1 MRLKSLD
8 VFRGI
13 AIASMV
19 LVNNPG
25 SWKQVYPP
33 LEHAEWHGCTP
44 TDLVF
49 PFFLFI
55 VGCAMSFSLSKY
67 TKTPT
72 KIETAASKTT
82 ETQEKPEAEKKP
94 LADSF
99 PPWGGLGGVLLT
111 SPQGGK
117 GELTSHLPSSNIY
130 WRIGRRAAILFIL
143 GLLLNTSSIALDVL
157 LNSAPI
163 ENFAKIRIMGV
174 LQRIGLAYFISAIAI
189 INLSPRHQKLL
200 AIAILFSYWALLT
213 IVPVGGYSAGELTPE
228 GNFGGYV
235 DRLILGSQHLYKG
248 GPFDPEGLLSTLP
261 AVVTVLIG
269 YFTGEWLRVQQIK
282 TRTSIN
288 LAICGL
294 CCLVIGHLWG
304 FLFPI
309 NKQLWTSSYVV
320 FTAGWALLL
329 LAVCYETIEVRGWKW
344 GRPFEIMGLN
354 AIFLFVASGIVA
366 RILLKTH
373 IGSGDSP
380 PSTYTWIY
388 ENWFLPWAGPLNGS
402 LAFAIT
408 AVLFWWLILYGMY
421 RRGWE
426 IKI

>member
-13 AIASMV
+13 AIASMI

-25 SWKQVYPP
+25 SWKHIYWP
-33 LEHAEWHGCTP
+33 LEHAVWHGCTP

-67 TKTPT
+67 TQTT
-72 KIETAASKTT
+72 IKIETEASKIREPQKQIKT
-82 ETQEKPEAEKKP
+82 EKTS
-94 LADSF
+94 LSSSF
-99 PPWGGLGGVLLT
+99 PP
-111 SPQGGK
+111 S
-117 GELTSHLPSSNIY
+117 GEVGEGFLLPSSNIY
-130 WRIGRRAAILFIL
+130 WRIARRSAILFIL

-157 LNSAPI
+157 LNNAPA
-163 ENFAKIRIMGV
+163 NFGKIRIMGV
-174 LQRIGLAYFISAIAI
+174 LQRIGLAYFISAIVI
-189 INLSPRHQKLL
+189 LNLSARHQKLL
-200 AIAILFSYWALLT
+200 AIALLFGYWAALT
-213 IVPVGGYSAGELTPE
+213 VFAVGGYSAGELTPE
-228 GNFGGYV
+228 GNLGGYI

-248 GPFDPEGLLSTLP
+248 GPFDPEGLFSTLP

-269 YFTGEWLRVQQIK
+269 YFTGEWLRVQPIK

-288 LAICGL
+288 LVIFGL
-294 CCLVIGHLWG
+294 SCVVIGSLWG

-373 IGSGDSP
+373 IGSGEKP

-388 ENWFLPWAGPLNGS
+388 ENWFVPWAGPLNGS
-402 LAFAIT
+402 LAFAMT

-421 RRGWE
+421 RRGWVL
-426 IKI
+426 KI

>member
-1 MRLKSLD
+1 M
-8 VFRGI
+8 I
-13 AIASMV
+13 

-25 SWKQVYPP
+25 SWEQVYPP

-67 TKTPT
+67 SQTAK
-72 KIETAASKTT
+72 KSGAAKSQLLET
-82 ETQEKPEAEKKP
+82 EAQKNADKKP
-94 LADSF
+94 ASCF
-99 PPWGGLGGVLLT
+99 LL
-111 SPQGGK
+111 PA
-117 GELTSHLPSSNIY
+117 SNIY
-130 WRIGRRAAILFIL
+130 WRIARRAAILFIL

-157 LNSAPI
+157 LNSAPV
-163 ENFAKIRIMGV
+163 ENFGKIRIMGV
-174 LQRIGLAYFISAIAI
+174 LQRIGLAYFISAIAVL
-189 INLSPRHQKLL
+189 NLSPRNQKLL
-200 AIAILFSYWALLT
+200 AVAVLLGYWGALT
-213 IVPVGGYSAGELTPE
+213 VFAVGGYTAGELTPE
-228 GNFGGYV
+228 GNLGGYV

-261 AVVTVLIG
+261 AVVTVLTG

-294 CCLVIGHLWG
+294 SCVVIGHLWG

-329 LAVCYETIEVRGWKW
+329 LAACYETIEVRDWKW
-344 GRPFEIMGLN
+344 GRPFEIMGVN

-373 IGSGDSP
+373 IGSGETAAT
-380 PSTYTWIY
+380 TYTWIY

-402 LAFAIT
+402 LAFAVT

-421 RRGWE
+421 RRGWA

>member
-13 AIASMV
+13 AIASMI

-33 LEHAEWHGCTP
+33 LDHAEWHGCTP

-67 TKTPT
+67 TQTP
-72 KIETAASKTT
+72 KESEILESEII
-82 ETQEKPEAEKKP
+82 ETQEQTKRAKSSLLFSEK
-94 LADSF
+94 
-99 PPWGGLGGVLLT
+99 
-111 SPQGGK
+111 
-117 GELTSHLPSSNIY
+117 IY
-130 WRIGRRAAILFIL
+130 WRIARRAGILFVL

-157 LNSAPI
+157 LNGAPL
-163 ENFAKIRIMGV
+163 ENFGKIRIMGV

-189 INLSPRHQKLL
+189 LNLSPRNQKLL
-200 AIAILFSYWALLT
+200 AVAVLLGYWGALFVFA
-213 IVPVGGYSAGELTPE
+213 VGGYSAYELTPE
-228 GNFGGYV
+228 GYLGGYV

-261 AVVTVLIG
+261 ASVTVLIG
-269 YFTGEWLRVQQIK
+269 YFTGEWLRVQPMK
-282 TRTSIN
+282 TRTSLN
-288 LAICGL
+288 LAIGGL
-294 CCLVIGHLWG
+294 CCLVIGRLWG
-304 FLFPI
+304 FSFPI

-329 LAVCYETIEVRGWKW
+329 LAACYETIEVRKWKW
-344 GRPFEIMGLN
+344 GWPFEIMGLN

-366 RILLKTH
+366 RLLLKTH
-373 IGSGDSP
+373 IGIGKTAP
-380 PSTYTWIY
+380 TTYTWIY
-388 ENWFLPWAGPLNGS
+388 ENWFVPWAGPLNGS
-402 LAFAIT
+402 LAFAVT
-408 AVLFWWLILYGMY
+408 AVLCWWLILYGMY
-421 RRGWE
+421 RRGWQ

>member
-13 AIASMV
+13 AIASMI

-33 LEHAEWHGCTP
+33 LDHAEWHGCTP

-67 TKTPT
+67 TETTT
-72 KIETAASKTT
+72 KIET
-82 ETQEKPEAEKKP
+82 
-94 LADSF
+94 
-99 PPWGGLGGVLLT
+99 
-111 SPQGGK
+111 
-117 GELTSHLPSSNIY
+117 NIY
-130 WRIGRRAAILFIL
+130 WRIARRATILFGL

-157 LNSAPI
+157 LNSAPV
-163 ENFAKIRIMGV
+163 ENFGKIRIMGV
-174 LQRIGLAYFISAIAI
+174 LQRIGLAYLISAIAI
-189 INLSPRHQKLL
+189 LNLSPRHQKLL
-200 AIAILFSYWALLT
+200 AVAVLLGYWGALL
-213 IVPVGGYSAGELTPE
+213 VFAVGGYSAYELTPE
-228 GNFGGYV
+228 GYLGGYV

-261 AVVTVLIG
+261 ASVTVLIG
-269 YFTGEWLRVQQIK
+269 YFTGEWLRVQPIK
-282 TRTSIN
+282 TRTSLN
-288 LAICGL
+288 LAIGGL
-294 CCLVIGHLWG
+294 CCLVIGRLWG
-304 FLFPI
+304 FSFPI

-329 LAVCYETIEVRGWKW
+329 LAACYETIEVRKCKW
-344 GRPFEIMGLN
+344 GWPFEIMGLN

-366 RILLKTH
+366 RFLLKTH
-373 IGSGDSP
+373 IGNGKTA

-388 ENWFLPWAGPLNGS
+388 ENWFVPWAGPLNGS
-402 LAFAIT
+402 LAFAVT
-408 AVLFWWLILYGMY
+408 AVLCWWLVLYGMY

>member
-13 AIASMV
+13 AIASMI

-25 SWKQVYPP
+25 SWEQVYPP

-67 TKTPT
+67 TQTAK
-72 KIETAASKTT
+72 KSGAAKSQLLET
-82 ETQEKPEAEKKP
+82 EAQKNADKKP
-94 LADSF
+94 ASCF
-99 PPWGGLGGVLLT
+99 LL
-111 SPQGGK
+111 PA
-117 GELTSHLPSSNIY
+117 SNIY
-130 WRIGRRAAILFIL
+130 WRIARRAAILFIL

-157 LNSAPI
+157 LNSAPV
-163 ENFAKIRIMGV
+163 ENFGKIRIMGV

-189 INLSPRHQKLL
+189 LNLSPRNQKLL
-200 AIAILFSYWALLT
+200 AVTVLLGYWGALT
-213 IVPVGGYSAGELTPE
+213 VFAVGGYTVGELTPE
-228 GNFGGYV
+228 GNLGGYV

-248 GPFDPEGLLSTLP
+248 GPFDPEGLFSTLP
-261 AVVTVLIG
+261 AVVTVLTG
-269 YFTGEWLRVQQIK
+269 YFTGEWLRVQQIQ

-294 CCLVIGHLWG
+294 SCVVIGHLWG

-329 LAVCYETIEVRGWKW
+329 LAACYETIEVRDWKW
-344 GRPFEIMGLN
+344 GRPFEIMGVN

-373 IGSGDSP
+373 IGTGANAP
-380 PSTYTWIY
+380 TTYTWIY
-388 ENWFLPWAGPLNGS
+388 ENWFLPWAGSLNGS
-402 LAFAIT
+402 LAFAVT
-408 AVLFWWLILYGMY
+408 AVLFGWLVLYGMY
-421 RRGWE
+421 RRGWA

>member
-13 AIASMV
+13 AIASMI

-67 TKTPT
+67 TQTAK
-72 KIETAASKTT
+72 KSGAAKSQLLET
-82 ETQEKPEAEKKP
+82 EAQKKP
-94 LADSF
+94 DKKSASCF
-99 PPWGGLGGVLLT
+99 LL
-111 SPQGGK
+111 PA
-117 GELTSHLPSSNIY
+117 SNIY
-130 WRIGRRAAILFIL
+130 WRIARRAAILFIL

-157 LNSAPI
+157 LNSAPV
-163 ENFAKIRIMGV
+163 ENFGKIRIMGV

-189 INLSPRHQKLL
+189 LNLSPRNQKLL
-200 AIAILFSYWALLT
+200 AVAVLLGYWGALT
-213 IVPVGGYSAGELTPE
+213 VFAVGGYTAGELTPE
-228 GNFGGYV
+228 GNLGGYV

-261 AVVTVLIG
+261 AVVTVLTG

-294 CCLVIGHLWG
+294 SCVVIGHLWG

-329 LAVCYETIEVRGWKW
+329 LAACYETIEVRDWKW
-344 GRPFEIMGLN
+344 GRPFEILGLN

-373 IGSGDSP
+373 IGTGKNAST
-380 PSTYTWIY
+380 TYTWIY
-388 ENWFLPWAGPLNGS
+388 ENWFVPWAGPLNGS
-402 LAFAIT
+402 LAFAVT
-408 AVLFWWLILYGMY
+408 AVLFWWLILYGIY
-421 RRGWE
+421 RRGWA

>member
-13 AIASMV
+13 AIASMI

-33 LEHAEWHGCTP
+33 LKHAEWHGCTP

-67 TKTPT
+67 TQTAK
-72 KIETAASKTT
+72 KSGAAKSQLLETEEQKNAD
-82 ETQEKPEAEKKP
+82 KKP
-94 LADSF
+94 ASCF
-99 PPWGGLGGVLLT
+99 LL
-111 SPQGGK
+111 PA
-117 GELTSHLPSSNIY
+117 SNIY
-130 WRIGRRAAILFIL
+130 WRIARRAAILFIL

-157 LNSAPI
+157 LNSAPV
-163 ENFAKIRIMGV
+163 ENFGKIRIMGV

-189 INLSPRHQKLL
+189 LNLSPRNQKLL
-200 AIAILFSYWALLT
+200 AVAVLLGYWGALT
-213 IVPVGGYSAGELTPE
+213 VFAVGGYTAGPLTPE
-228 GNFGGYV
+228 GNLGGYV

-261 AVVTVLIG
+261 AVVTVLTG
-269 YFTGEWLRVQQIK
+269 YFTGEWLRVQPIK

-288 LAICGL
+288 LAIWGFRCV
-294 CCLVIGHLWG
+294 VIGRLWG

-329 LAVCYETIEVRGWKW
+329 LAFCYQTIEVRDWKW

-373 IGSGDSP
+373 IGTGANAP
-380 PSTYTWIY
+380 TTYTWIY
-388 ENWFLPWAGPLNGS
+388 ENWFVPWAGPLNGS
-402 LAFAIT
+402 LAFAVT
-408 AVLFWWLILYGMY
+408 AVLFWWFILYGMY
-421 RRGWE
+421 RRGWA

>member
-13 AIASMV
+13 AIASMI

-25 SWKQVYPP
+25 SWEQVYPP

-67 TKTPT
+67 IQNYPKTG
-72 KIETAASKTT
+72 IETSKI
-82 ETQEKPEAEKKP
+82 TQTKEKPE
-94 LADSF
+94 F
-99 PPWGGLGGVLLT
+99 PQNP
-111 SPQGGK
+111 
-117 GELTSHLPSSNIY
+117 LPSSFFLLPASNIY
-130 WRIGRRAAILFIL
+130 WRIARRAAILFIL

-157 LNSAPI
+157 LNSAPV
-163 ENFAKIRIMGV
+163 ENFGKIRIMGV

-189 INLSPRHQKLL
+189 LNLSPRNQKLL
-200 AIAILFSYWALLT
+200 AVALLLGYWGALT
-213 IVPVGGYSAGELTPE
+213 VFAVGGYTAGELTPE
-228 GNFGGYV
+228 GNLGGYV

-261 AVVTVLIG
+261 ASVTVLMG
-269 YFTGEWLRVQQIK
+269 YFTGEWLRVQPIK

-288 LAICGL
+288 LAIGGL
-294 CCLVIGHLWG
+294 CCVVIGHLWG
-304 FLFPI
+304 FSFPI

-329 LAVCYETIEVRGWKW
+329 LAACYETIEVRGWKW
-344 GRPFEIMGLN
+344 GRLFEIMGVN

-373 IGSGDSP
+373 IGTGENAP
-380 PSTYTWIY
+380 TTYSWIY
-388 ENWFLPWAGPLNGS
+388 ENWFVPWGGPLNGS
-402 LAFAIT
+402 LAFAVT

-421 RRGWE
+421 RRGWA

>member
-13 AIASMV
+13 AIASMI

-25 SWKQVYPP
+25 SWKQVYPV

-67 TKTPT
+67 TQTTT
-72 KIETAASKTT
+72 KIET
-82 ETQEKPEAEKKP
+82 
-94 LADSF
+94 
-99 PPWGGLGGVLLT
+99 
-111 SPQGGK
+111 
-117 GELTSHLPSSNIY
+117 NIY
-130 WRIGRRAAILFIL
+130 WRIVRRSTILFIL

-157 LNSAPI
+157 LNSAPM
-163 ENFAKIRIMGV
+163 ESFSKIRIVGV
-174 LQRIGLAYFISAIAI
+174 LQRIGLAYLISAIAI
-189 INLSPRHQKLL
+189 LNLSPRNQKLL
-200 AIAILFSYWALLT
+200 AIALLIGYWNALFVFA
-213 IVPVGGYSAGELTPE
+213 VPPYSKYALTPE

-235 DRLILGSQHLYKG
+235 DRVILGSQHLYKG
-248 GPFDPEGLLSTLP
+248 GPFDPEGLFSTLP
-261 AVVTVLIG
+261 AVVTVFAG

-294 CCLVIGHLWG
+294 CCVVIGHLWG
-304 FLFPI
+304 FSFPI

-373 IGSGDSP
+373 IGSGKSA

-388 ENWFLPWAGPLNGS
+388 ENCFLPWAGPLNGS
-402 LAFAIT
+402 LAFAVT
-408 AVLFWWLILYGMY
+408 AVLFWWLILYGIY

>member
-13 AIASMV
+13 AIASMI

-25 SWKQVYPP
+25 SWEQVYPP

-67 TKTPT
+67 TQTAK
-72 KIETAASKTT
+72 KSGAAKSQLLETEEQKNAD
-82 ETQEKPEAEKKP
+82 KKP
-94 LADSF
+94 ASCF
-99 PPWGGLGGVLLT
+99 LL
-111 SPQGGK
+111 PV
-117 GELTSHLPSSNIY
+117 SNIY
-130 WRIGRRAAILFIL
+130 WRIARRAAILFIL

-157 LNSAPI
+157 LNSAPV
-163 ENFAKIRIMGV
+163 ENFGKIRIMGV

-189 INLSPRHQKLL
+189 LNLSPRNQKLL
-200 AIAILFSYWALLT
+200 AVAVLLGYWGALT
-213 IVPVGGYSAGELTPE
+213 VFAVGGYTAGPLTPE
-228 GNFGGYV
+228 GNLGGYV

-261 AVVTVLIG
+261 AVVTVLTG

-294 CCLVIGHLWG
+294 SCVVIGHLWG
-304 FLFPI
+304 FSFPI

-329 LAVCYETIEVRGWKW
+329 LAACYETIEGRGWKW

-373 IGSGDSP
+373 IGTGANSST
-380 PSTYTWIY
+380 TYTWIY
-388 ENWFLPWAGPLNGS
+388 DNWFVPWAGPLNGS
-402 LAFAIT
+402 LAFAVT

-421 RRGWE
+421 RCGWA

>member
-13 AIASMV
+13 AIASMI

-25 SWKQVYPP
+25 SWEQVYPP
-33 LEHAEWHGCTP
+33 LEHAKWHGCTP
-44 TDLVF
+44 TDLIF

-67 TKTPT
+67 TQTAK
-72 KIETAASKTT
+72 KSGAAKSQLLETEEQKNAD
-82 ETQEKPEAEKKP
+82 KKP
-94 LADSF
+94 ASCF
-99 PPWGGLGGVLLT
+99 LL
-111 SPQGGK
+111 PA
-117 GELTSHLPSSNIY
+117 SNIY
-130 WRIGRRAAILFIL
+130 SRIARRAAILFIL

-157 LNSAPI
+157 LKNAPV
-163 ENFAKIRIMGV
+163 ENFGKIRIMGV

-189 INLSPRHQKLL
+189 LNLSPRHQKLL
-200 AIAILFSYWALLT
+200 AVAVLFGYWAALT
-213 IVPVGGYSAGELTPE
+213 VFAVGGYSTSALTPE
-228 GNFGGYV
+228 GNLGGYV

-248 GPFDPEGLLSTLP
+248 GPFDPEGLFSTLP
-261 AVVTVLIG
+261 AVVTVLTG
-269 YFTGEWLRVQQIK
+269 YFTGEWLRVQPIK

-288 LAICGL
+288 LAIWGFRCV
-294 CCLVIGHLWG
+294 VIGRLWG

-329 LAVCYETIEVRGWKW
+329 LAACYETIEVRDWKW
-344 GRPFEIMGLN
+344 GRQFEIMGLN

-373 IGSGDSP
+373 IGTGANAP
-380 PSTYTWIY
+380 TTYTWIY
-388 ENWFLPWAGPLNGS
+388 ENWFVPWAGPLNGS
-402 LAFAIT
+402 LAFAVA

-421 RRGWE
+421 CRGWA

>member
-13 AIASMV
+13 AIASMI

-25 SWKQVYPP
+25 SWEQVYPP

-67 TKTPT
+67 TETAT
-72 KIETAASKTT
+72 KIET
-82 ETQEKPEAEKKP
+82 
-94 LADSF
+94 
-99 PPWGGLGGVLLT
+99 
-111 SPQGGK
+111 
-117 GELTSHLPSSNIY
+117 NIY
-130 WRIGRRAAILFIL
+130 WRIARRAAILFVL
-143 GLLLNTSSIALDVL
+143 GLLLNTSSITLDVL

-163 ENFAKIRIMGV
+163 ENFSKIRIMGV
-174 LQRIGLAYFISAIAI
+174 LQRIGLAYAISAIAI
-189 INLSPRHQKLL
+189 LNLSPRNQKFLALTLL
-200 AIAILFSYWALLT
+200 FGYWSALT
-213 IVPVGGYSAGELTPE
+213 VFAVGGYSTSALTPE
-228 GNFGGYV
+228 GNLGGYV
-235 DRLILGSQHLYKG
+235 DRAILGTQHLYKG
-248 GPFDPEGLLSTLP
+248 GPFDPEGLFSTLP
-261 AVVTVLIG
+261 TVVTVLGG
-269 YFTGEWLRVQQIK
+269 YFTGEWLRVQPIK

-294 CCLVIGHLWG
+294 SCVIIGNLWG

-309 NKQLWTSSYVV
+309 NKQLWTSSYVI

-329 LAVCYETIEVRGWKW
+329 LAVCYETIEVRCWKW

-354 AIFLFVASGIVA
+354 AIFLFVSSGIVA

-373 IGSGDSP
+373 IGSGEKP

-402 LAFAIT
+402 LAFAVT
-408 AVLFWWLILYGMY
+408 AVLLWWLILYGMY

>member
-13 AIASMV
+13 AIASMI

-67 TKTPT
+67 TETAT
-72 KIETAASKTT
+72 EIET
-82 ETQEKPEAEKKP
+82 
-94 LADSF
+94 
-99 PPWGGLGGVLLT
+99 
-111 SPQGGK
+111 
-117 GELTSHLPSSNIY
+117 NIY
-130 WRIGRRAAILFIL
+130 WRIARRAAILFLL

-157 LNSAPI
+157 LNGAPI
-163 ENFAKIRIMGV
+163 ANFGKIRIMGV

-189 INLSPRHQKLL
+189 LNLSPRNQKLL
-200 AIAILFSYWALLT
+200 AVAVLLGYWGVLFVFA
-213 IVPVGGYSAGELTPE
+213 VGGYTEYALTPE
-228 GNFGGYV
+228 GYVGGYV
-235 DRLILGSQHLYKG
+235 DRLILGTQHLYKG
-248 GPFDPEGLLSTLP
+248 GPFDPEGLLGTLP
-261 AVVTVLIG
+261 ASVTVLIG
-269 YFTGEWLRVQQIK
+269 YFTGESLRVQPIK
-282 TRTSIN
+282 TRTSLN
-288 LAICGL
+288 LAIGGL
-294 CCLVIGHLWG
+294 CCVIVGHLWG

-309 NKQLWTSSYVV
+309 NKQLWTSSYVI

-329 LAVCYETIEVRGWKW
+329 LAACYETIEVRGGKW

-366 RILLKTH
+366 RLLLKTH
-373 IGSGDSP
+373 IGIGKTAST
-380 PSTYTWIY
+380 TYTWIY
-388 ENWFLPWAGPLNGS
+388 ENWFVPWAGPLNGS
-402 LAFAIT
+402 LAFAVT
-408 AVLFWWLILYGMY
+408 AVLCWWLILYGMY
-421 RRGWE
+421 RRGWT

>member
-13 AIASMV
+13 AIASMI

-25 SWKQVYPP
+25 SWEQVYPP

-67 TKTPT
+67 TRTAK
-72 KIETAASKTT
+72 KSGAAKSQLLETEEQKNAD
-82 ETQEKPEAEKKP
+82 KKP
-94 LADSF
+94 ASCF
-99 PPWGGLGGVLLT
+99 LL
-111 SPQGGK
+111 PA
-117 GELTSHLPSSNIY
+117 SNIY
-130 WRIGRRAAILFIL
+130 WRIARRAAILFIL
-143 GLLLNTSSIALDVL
+143 GLLLNTSSIALDVI
-157 LNSAPI
+157 LNSAPVA
-163 ENFAKIRIMGV
+163 NFGKIRIMGV

-189 INLSPRHQKLL
+189 LNLSPRNQKLL
-200 AIAILFSYWALLT
+200 AVGVLLGYWGALT
-213 IVPVGGYSAGELTPE
+213 VFAVGGYTAGPLTPE
-228 GNFGGYV
+228 GNLGGYV

-261 AVVTVLIG
+261 AVVTVLTG

-282 TRTSIN
+282 TRTSLN
-288 LAICGL
+288 LAIWGFRCV
-294 CCLVIGHLWG
+294 VIGRLWG
-304 FLFPI
+304 FLFPL

-329 LAVCYETIEVRGWKW
+329 LAACYETIEVRDWKW
-344 GRPFEIMGLN
+344 GRPFEIMGVN

-373 IGSGDSP
+373 IGTGANAAT
-380 PSTYTWIY
+380 TYTWIY
-388 ENWFLPWAGPLNGS
+388 ENWFVPWAGPLNGS
-402 LAFAIT
+402 LAFAVT

-421 RRGWE
+421 RRGWA

>member
-13 AIASMV
+13 AIASMI

-25 SWKQVYPP
+25 SWKQVYPA

-67 TKTPT
+67 TQTTTKTETEASKITDVQEQTKTEKTP
-72 KIETAASKTT
+72 
-82 ETQEKPEAEKKP
+82 
-94 LADSF
+94 
-99 PPWGGLGGVLLT
+99 LT
-111 SPQGGK
+111 
-117 GELTSHLPSSNIY
+117 SSNIY
-130 WRIGRRAAILFIL
+130 WRIARRAAILFIL

-163 ENFAKIRIMGV
+163 ENFGKIRIMGV
-174 LQRIGLAYFISAIAI
+174 LQRIGLAYLISAVAI
-189 INLSPRHQKLL
+189 LNLSPRNQKLL
-200 AIAILFSYWALLT
+200 AIALLFGYWSLLT
-213 IVPVGGYSAGELTPE
+213 LVPVGGYSASELTPE
-228 GNFGGYV
+228 GNLGGYI

-248 GPFDPEGLLSTLP
+248 GPFDPEGLFSTLP
-261 AVVTVLIG
+261 AVVTVLTG
-269 YFTGEWLRVQQIK
+269 YFTGEWLRVQPIK
-282 TRTSIN
+282 TRTSVN

-294 CCLVIGHLWG
+294 CCVVIGHLWG

-329 LAVCYETIEVRGWKW
+329 LAVCYETIEVRDWKW

-373 IGSGDSP
+373 IGRGESA

-402 LAFAIT
+402 LAFAVT

-421 RRGWE
+421 RRGWV

>member
-1 MRLKSLD
+1 MRFKSLD

-13 AIASMV
+13 AIASMI

-33 LEHAEWHGCTP
+33 LDHAEWHGCTP

-67 TKTPT
+67 TQTTT
-72 KIETAASKTT
+72 KIET
-82 ETQEKPEAEKKP
+82 
-94 LADSF
+94 
-99 PPWGGLGGVLLT
+99 
-111 SPQGGK
+111 
-117 GELTSHLPSSNIY
+117 NIY
-130 WRIGRRAAILFIL
+130 WRIARRATILFIL

-163 ENFAKIRIMGV
+163 ENFGKIRIMGV
-174 LQRIGLAYFISAIAI
+174 LQRIGLAYAISAIAI
-189 INLSPRHQKLL
+189 LNLSPRNQKLL
-200 AIAILFSYWALLT
+200 AIAVLLGYWGALL
-213 IVPVGGYSAGELTPE
+213 VFAVGGYSAYELTPE
-228 GNFGGYV
+228 GYLGGYV

-269 YFTGEWLRVQQIK
+269 YFTGEWLRVQPIK

-294 CCLVIGHLWG
+294 SCVIIGHLWG

-329 LAVCYETIEVRGWKW
+329 LAACYETIEVRNWKW
-344 GRPFEIMGLN
+344 GRLFEIMGVN

-373 IGSGDSP
+373 IGSGENAP
-380 PSTYTWIY
+380 TTYTWIY
-388 ENWFLPWAGPLNGS
+388 ENWFVPWAGLLNGS
-402 LAFAIT
+402 LAFAVT
-408 AVLFWWLILYGMY
+408 AVLCWWLILYGMY
-421 RRGWE
+421 RRGWA

>member
-13 AIASMV
+13 AIASMI

-33 LEHAEWHGCTP
+33 LDHAEWHGCTP

-67 TKTPT
+67 TETTT
-72 KIETAASKTT
+72 KIET
-82 ETQEKPEAEKKP
+82 
-94 LADSF
+94 
-99 PPWGGLGGVLLT
+99 
-111 SPQGGK
+111 
-117 GELTSHLPSSNIY
+117 NIY
-130 WRIGRRAAILFIL
+130 WRIARRAAILFIL
-143 GLLLNTSSIALDVL
+143 GFLLNTSSIALDVL
-157 LNSAPI
+157 LNNAPV
-163 ENFAKIRIMGV
+163 ENFGKIRIMGV
-174 LQRIGLAYFISAIAI
+174 LQRIGLAYAISAIAI
-189 INLSPRHQKLL
+189 LNLSPRNQKLL
-200 AIAILFSYWALLT
+200 AVAVLFGYWAALT
-213 IVPVGGYSAGELTPE
+213 VFAVGGYSTSALTPE

-235 DRLILGSQHLYKG
+235 DRLILGSQHIYKG

-261 AVVTVLIG
+261 AVVTVFAG
-269 YFTGEWLRVQQIK
+269 YFTGEWLRVQPIK

-294 CCLVIGHLWG
+294 CCVVIGHLWG
-304 FLFPI
+304 FSFPI

-329 LAVCYETIEVRGWKW
+329 LAACYETIEVRGWKW

-373 IGSGDSP
+373 IGSGKTA

-388 ENWFLPWAGPLNGS
+388 ENWFLPWAGALNGS
-402 LAFAIT
+402 LAFALT
-408 AVLFWWLILYGMY
+408 TVLFWWLILYGIY

>member
-13 AIASMV
+13 AIASMI

-25 SWKQVYPP
+25 SWEQVYPP

-67 TKTPT
+67 TQTAKKSGAP
-72 KIETAASKTT
+72 KSQLLET
-82 ETQEKPEAEKKP
+82 EAQKNADKKP
-94 LADSF
+94 ASCF
-99 PPWGGLGGVLLT
+99 LL
-111 SPQGGK
+111 PA
-117 GELTSHLPSSNIY
+117 SNIY
-130 WRIGRRAAILFIL
+130 WRIARRAAILFIL

-157 LNSAPI
+157 LNSAPV
-163 ENFAKIRIMGV
+163 ENFGKIRIMGV

-189 INLSPRHQKLL
+189 LNLSPRNQKLL
-200 AIAILFSYWALLT
+200 AVAVLLGYWGALT
-213 IVPVGGYSAGELTPE
+213 VFAVGGYTAGELTPE
-228 GNFGGYV
+228 GNLGGYV

-261 AVVTVLIG
+261 AVVTVLTG
-269 YFTGEWLRVQQIK
+269 YFTGEWLRVQPIK
-282 TRTSIN
+282 TRTSLN
-288 LAICGL
+288 LAIWGFRCV
-294 CCLVIGHLWG
+294 VIGRLWG
-304 FLFPI
+304 FLFPL

-329 LAVCYETIEVRGWKW
+329 LAACYETIEVRGWKW
-344 GRPFEIMGLN
+344 GRPFEIMGVN

-373 IGSGDSP
+373 IGTGANTP
-380 PSTYTWIY
+380 TTYTWIY

-402 LAFAIT
+402 LAFSVT
-408 AVLFWWLILYGMY
+408 TVLFWWLILYGMY
-421 RRGWE
+421 RRGWA

>member
-13 AIASMV
+13 AIASMI

-25 SWKQVYPP
+25 SWKQVYPA

-67 TKTPT
+67 TQTTTKTQTEASKIRDVQEQKKTGKTP
-72 KIETAASKTT
+72 
-82 ETQEKPEAEKKP
+82 
-94 LADSF
+94 
-99 PPWGGLGGVLLT
+99 LT
-111 SPQGGK
+111 
-117 GELTSHLPSSNIY
+117 SSNIY
-130 WRIGRRAAILFIL
+130 WRIARRAAILFIL

-163 ENFAKIRIMGV
+163 ENFGKIRIMGV
-174 LQRIGLAYFISAIAI
+174 LQRISLAYFIGAIAI
-189 INLSPRHQKLL
+189 LNLSPRNQKVL
-200 AIAILFSYWALLT
+200 AIALLFGYWSALT
-213 IVPVGGYSAGELTPE
+213 VVPVGGYSASELTPE
-228 GNFGGYV
+228 GNLGGYI

-248 GPFDPEGLLSTLP
+248 GPFDPEGLFSTLP
-261 AVVTVLIG
+261 AVVTVLTG
-269 YFTGEWLRVQQIK
+269 YFTGEWLRVQPIK

-294 CCLVIGHLWG
+294 CCVVIGSLWG
-304 FLFPI
+304 FIFPI
-309 NKQLWTSSYVV
+309 NKQLWTSSYVI

-329 LAVCYETIEVRGWKW
+329 LAVCYETIEVRDWKW

-373 IGSGDSP
+373 IGRGESA

-402 LAFAIT
+402 LAFAVT

-421 RRGWE
+421 RRGWV

>member
-13 AIASMV
+13 AIASMI

-67 TKTPT
+67 TETTT
-72 KIETAASKTT
+72 KIEIEASKIT
-82 ETQEKPEAEKKP
+82 EASEQIKAKKNP
-94 LADSF
+94 LSSSF
-99 PPWGGLGGVLLT
+99 PLWGGA
-111 SPQGGK
+111 
-117 GELTSHLPSSNIY
+117 GEGFLLPSENIY
-130 WRIGRRAAILFIL
+130 WRITRRAAILFIL

-163 ENFAKIRIMGV
+163 ANFGKIRIMGV
-174 LQRIGLAYFISAIAI
+174 LQRIGLAYAISAIAI
-189 INLSPRHQKLL
+189 LNLSPRHQKFLT
-200 AIAILFSYWALLT
+200 IALLIGYWSALT
-213 IVPVGGYSAGELTPE
+213 IFAVGGYSTSALTPE
-228 GNFGGYV
+228 GNLGGYV
-235 DRLILGSQHLYKG
+235 DRIILGSQHLYKG
-248 GPFDPEGLLSTLP
+248 GPFDPEGLFSTLP
-261 AVVTVLIG
+261 AVVTVLAG
-269 YFTGEWLRVQQIK
+269 YFTGQWLRVQPIK

-294 CCLVIGHLWG
+294 SCVIIGHLWG
-304 FLFPI
+304 FSFPI

-329 LAVCYETIEVRGWKW
+329 LAVCYETIEVQKWKW
-344 GRPFEIMGLN
+344 GKPFEIMGLN

-373 IGSGDSP
+373 IGSGQKP

-402 LAFAIT
+402 LAFAVT

-421 RRGWE
+421 RRGWT

>member
-1 MRLKSLD
+1 MTTANCQLPTDKFMRLKSLD

-13 AIASMV
+13 AIASMI

-25 SWKQVYPP
+25 SWKHIYWP
-33 LEHAEWHGCTP
+33 LEHVEWHGCTP

-67 TKTPT
+67 IQTTT
-72 KIETAASKTT
+72 KIETEASQIT
-82 ETQEKPEAEKKP
+82 EKPTQKKAENK
-94 LADSF
+94 
-99 PPWGGLGGVLLT
+99 LLT
-111 SPQGGK
+111 SSFFP
-117 GELTSHLPSSNIY
+117 LDSSNIY
-130 WRIGRRAAILFIL
+130 WRIARRSTILFIL

-157 LNSAPI
+157 LNGVPI
-163 ENFAKIRIMGV
+163 ANFGKIRIMGV

-189 INLSPRHQKLL
+189 LNLSPRHQKLL
-200 AIAILFSYWALLT
+200 AIALLFGYWGALT
-213 IVPVGGYSAGELTPE
+213 VFAVGGYSAGDLTPE
-228 GNFGGYV
+228 GNLGGYI

-248 GPFDPEGLLSTLP
+248 GPFDPEGLFSTLP
-261 AVVTVLIG
+261 AVVTVLTG
-269 YFTGEWLRVQQIK
+269 YFTGEWLRVQPIK
-282 TRTSIN
+282 TRTSVN
-288 LAICGL
+288 LAISGL
-294 CCLVIGHLWG
+294 SCVVIGSLWG
-304 FLFPI
+304 FSFPI

-373 IGSGDSP
+373 IGSGEKP

-421 RRGWE
+421 RRGWV

>member
-13 AIASMV
+13 AIASMI

-33 LEHAEWHGCTP
+33 LDHAEWHGCTP

-67 TKTPT
+67 TQTTT
-72 KIETAASKTT
+72 KIET
-82 ETQEKPEAEKKP
+82 
-94 LADSF
+94 
-99 PPWGGLGGVLLT
+99 
-111 SPQGGK
+111 
-117 GELTSHLPSSNIY
+117 NIY
-130 WRIGRRAAILFIL
+130 WRIARRATILFGL

-157 LNSAPI
+157 LNSAPV
-163 ENFAKIRIMGV
+163 ENFGKIRIMGV

-189 INLSPRHQKLL
+189 LNLSPRHQKML
-200 AIAILFSYWALLT
+200 AVAVLFGYWALLF
-213 IVPVGGYSAGELTPE
+213 VFAVGGYTAYELTPE
-228 GNFGGYV
+228 GYLGGYV

-261 AVVTVLIG
+261 ASVTVLIG
-269 YFTGEWLRVQQIK
+269 YFTGEWLRVQPIK
-282 TRTSIN
+282 TRTSLN
-288 LAICGL
+288 LAIGGL
-294 CCLVIGHLWG
+294 CCLVIGRLWG
-304 FLFPI
+304 FSFPI

-329 LAVCYETIEVRGWKW
+329 LAACYETIEVRKWKW
-344 GRPFEIMGLN
+344 GWPFEIMGLN

-366 RILLKTH
+366 RLLLKTH
-373 IGSGDSP
+373 IGIGKTAP
-380 PSTYTWIY
+380 TTYTWIY
-388 ENWFLPWAGPLNGS
+388 ENWFVPWAGPLNGS
-402 LAFAIT
+402 LAFAVT
-408 AVLFWWLILYGMY
+408 AVLCWWLILYGIY
-421 RRGWE
+421 RRGWQ

>member
-13 AIASMV
+13 AIASMI

-67 TKTPT
+67 TQTAK
-72 KIETAASKTT
+72 KSGAAKSQLLETEEQKNAD
-82 ETQEKPEAEKKP
+82 KKP
-94 LADSF
+94 ASCF
-99 PPWGGLGGVLLT
+99 LL
-111 SPQGGK
+111 PA
-117 GELTSHLPSSNIY
+117 SNIY
-130 WRIGRRAAILFIL
+130 WRIARRAAILFIL

-157 LNSAPI
+157 LNSAPA
-163 ENFAKIRIMGV
+163 ENFGKIRIMGV

-189 INLSPRHQKLL
+189 LNLSPRNQKLL
-200 AIAILFSYWALLT
+200 AVAVLLGYWGALT
-213 IVPVGGYSAGELTPE
+213 VFAVGGYTAGPLTPE
-228 GNFGGYV
+228 GNLGGYV

-282 TRTSIN
+282 TRTSLN
-288 LAICGL
+288 LAIWGFRCV
-294 CCLVIGHLWG
+294 VIGRLWG
-304 FLFPI
+304 FLFPL

-329 LAVCYETIEVRGWKW
+329 LAACYETIEVRDWKW
-344 GRPFEIMGLN
+344 GRPFEIMGVN

-373 IGSGDSP
+373 IGTGANAP
-380 PSTYTWIY
+380 TTYTWIY

-402 LAFAIT
+402 LAFAVT

-421 RRGWE
+421 RRGWA

>member
-1 MRLKSLD
+1 MTTVNSQQSTVNSQQSTVNSQLTCFMRLKSLD

-13 AIASMV
+13 AIASMI

-25 SWKQVYPP
+25 SWKQVYPV

-67 TKTPT
+67 TETTT
-72 KIETAASKTT
+72 KIET
-82 ETQEKPEAEKKP
+82 
-94 LADSF
+94 
-99 PPWGGLGGVLLT
+99 
-111 SPQGGK
+111 
-117 GELTSHLPSSNIY
+117 NIY
-130 WRIGRRAAILFIL
+130 WRIARRAAILFIL

-157 LNSAPI
+157 LNSAPL
-163 ENFAKIRIMGV
+163 ENFSKIRIMGV
-174 LQRIGLAYFISAIAI
+174 LQRIGLAYLISAIAI
-189 INLSPRHQKLL
+189 LNLSPRNQKLL
-200 AIAILFSYWALLT
+200 AIALLIGYWSALT
-213 IVPVGGYSAGELTPE
+213 VFAVGGYSTSALTPE

-235 DRLILGSQHLYKG
+235 DRIILGSQHLYKG
-248 GPFDPEGLLSTLP
+248 GPFDPEGLFSTLP
-261 AVVTVLIG
+261 AVVTVLTG
-269 YFTGEWLRVQQIK
+269 YFTGQWLRVQQIK

-294 CCLVIGHLWG
+294 CCVVIGHLWG
-304 FLFPI
+304 FIFPI

-354 AIFLFVASGIVA
+354 AIFVFVASGIVA

-373 IGSGDSP
+373 IGSGKSA

-402 LAFAIT
+402 LAFAVT

>member
-13 AIASMV
+13 AIASMI

-33 LEHAEWHGCTP
+33 LDHAEWNGCTP

-67 TKTPT
+67 TQISK
-72 KIETAASKTT
+72 KSGAVKSQLLVETEEQKNAD
-82 ETQEKPEAEKKP
+82 KKP
-94 LADSF
+94 ASLF
-99 PPWGGLGGVLLT
+99 LLT
-111 SPQGGK
+111 A
-117 GELTSHLPSSNIY
+117 SNIY
-130 WRIGRRAAILFIL
+130 WRIARRTAILFVL

-157 LNSAPI
+157 LNSAPV
-163 ENFAKIRIMGV
+163 ENFGKIRIMGV

-189 INLSPRHQKLL
+189 LNLSPRNQKLL
-200 AIAILFSYWALLT
+200 AVAVLLGYWGALT
-213 IVPVGGYSAGELTPE
+213 VFAVGGYTAGELTPE
-228 GNFGGYV
+228 GNLGGYV

-261 AVVTVLIG
+261 AVVTVMIG
-269 YFTGEWLRVQQIK
+269 YFTGEWLRVQPIK

-294 CCLVIGHLWG
+294 SCLIIGRLWG
-304 FLFPI
+304 FSFPI

-329 LAVCYETIEVRGWKW
+329 LAACYETIEVRDWKW

-373 IGSGDSP
+373 IGSGETAP
-380 PSTYTWIY
+380 TTYTWIY
-388 ENWFLPWAGPLNGS
+388 ENWFVPWAGPLNGS
-402 LAFAIT
+402 LAFAVT

-421 RRGWE
+421 RRGWA

>member
-13 AIASMV
+13 AIASMI

-25 SWKQVYPP
+25 SWKHIYWP

-67 TKTPT
+67 TQTTT
-72 KIETAASKTT
+72 KRETEVSKITGLQEQTKAEKNSLTSSFFPRTAA
-82 ETQEKPEAEKKP
+82 
-94 LADSF
+94 
-99 PPWGGLGGVLLT
+99 
-111 SPQGGK
+111 
-117 GELTSHLPSSNIY
+117 NIY
-130 WRIGRRAAILFIL
+130 WRIARRATILFIL

-163 ENFAKIRIMGV
+163 ENFGKIRIMGV

-189 INLSPRHQKLL
+189 LNLSPRNQKLL
-200 AIAILFSYWALLT
+200 AIALLIGYWGALT
-213 IVPVGGYSAGELTPE
+213 AVPVGEYSAGELTPE
-228 GNFGGYV
+228 GNLGGYF

-248 GPFDPEGLLSTLP
+248 GPFDPEGLFSTMP
-261 AVVTVLIG
+261 AVVTVSIG
-269 YFTGEWLRVQQIK
+269 YFTGEWLRVQPIK
-282 TRTSIN
+282 TRTSLN
-288 LAICGL
+288 LAISGL
-294 CCLVIGHLWG
+294 CCVVIGSLWG
-304 FLFPI
+304 FSFPI
-309 NKQLWTSSYVV
+309 NKPLWTSSYVV

-329 LAVCYETIEVRGWKW
+329 LAACYETIEVRDWKW
-344 GRPFEIMGLN
+344 GRPFEIMGVN

-373 IGSGDSP
+373 IGSGENAP
-380 PSTYTWIY
+380 TTYTWIY

-402 LAFAIT
+402 LAFAVT

-421 RRGWE
+421 RRGWA